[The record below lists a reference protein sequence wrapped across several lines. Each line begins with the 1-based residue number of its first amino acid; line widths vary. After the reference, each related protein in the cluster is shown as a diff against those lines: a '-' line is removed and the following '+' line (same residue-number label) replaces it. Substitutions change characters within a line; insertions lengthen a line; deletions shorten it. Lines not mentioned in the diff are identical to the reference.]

1 VVRAAALLAELPE
14 HGSELEQV
22 LALLRAASDDEPE
35 TLPVAAGDRRLL
47 ALHRELTGRSL
58 ELLAVCSGCGT
69 SNELAL
75 GEMPDELPRVAV
87 CGARGGVRAPVYGD
101 LIGLPEDRDEAV
113 AELLR
118 RCTVGTPE
126 RAPRPEDLELVDD
139 SLVGPIETAC
149 VECGAPLEVA
159 LDVERIV
166 LIGLQEQLARIDHE
180 VHLLART
187 YHWDLDTIERLPDER
202 RARLARLALEDQ

>member
-1 VVRAAALLAELPE
+1 VRAAALLAELPE

-22 LALLRAASDDEPE
+22 LALLRAASDDEPS
-35 TLPVAAGDRRLL
+35 TLPVATGDRRLL
-47 ALHRELTGRSL
+47 ALHRGLTGRSL
-58 ELLAVCSGCGT
+58 ELLAVCGGCGT
-69 SNELAL
+69 PNELAL
-75 GEMPDELPRVAV
+75 SEVPDELPRVAI

-101 LIGLPEDRDEAV
+101 LIALPEDPDEAV

-118 RCTVGTPE
+118 RCTVGSPE

-139 SLVGPIETAC
+139 TLVGPVQTAC

-166 LIGLQEQLARIDHE
+166 LIGLQEQLARIDDE

-202 RARLARLALEDQ
+202 RARLARLASEDR

>member
-1 VVRAAALLAELPE
+1 MRAAALLAELPE

-22 LALLRAASDDEPE
+22 LALLRAASDDEPS
-35 TLPVAAGDRRLL
+35 TLAVATGDRRLL

-58 ELLAVCSGCGT
+58 ELLAVCGSCGT
-69 SNELAL
+69 PNELAL
-75 GEMPDELPRVAV
+75 SEVPDELPRVAV

-118 RCTVGTPE
+118 RCTVGSPS
-126 RAPRPEDLELVDD
+126 RAPRPEDIDLVDD
-139 SLVGPIETAC
+139 SLVGPVETAC

-166 LIGLQEQLARIDHE
+166 LIGLQEQLTRIDHE

-187 YHWDLDTIERLPDER
+187 YHWDLEAIERLPDER
-202 RARLARLALEDQ
+202 RARLARLALEDR

>member
-1 VVRAAALLAELPE
+1 VRAAALLAELPE

-22 LALLRAASDDEPE
+22 LALLRAASDDEPS
-35 TLPVAAGDRRLL
+35 TLSVATGDRRLL
-47 ALHRELTGRSL
+47 ALHQGLTGRSL
-58 ELLAVCSGCGT
+58 ELLAVCGGCGT
-69 SNELAL
+69 PNELAL
-75 GEMPDELPRVAV
+75 GELPDELPRVAI

-101 LIGLPEDRDEAV
+101 LIGLPEDPAEAV
-113 AELLR
+113 AELVR
-118 RCTVGTPE
+118 RCTVGSPE

-139 SLVGPIETAC
+139 TLVGPVQTAC

-166 LIGLQEQLARIDHE
+166 LIGLQEQLARIDDE

-202 RARLARLALEDQ
+202 RARLARLASEDR